1 MSTNMREKA
10 LNLWAE
16 DIKRKHV
23 PVDSNVLVPQKTEQL
38 PRLKHNIS
46 EEHKDYWKGYVC
58 Q

>member
-1 MSTNMREKA
+1 MREKA